1 MTQAEIDRYRA
12 HAHRALVSAGIV
24 ITPEEV
30 ERIEVADLGLG
41 EFEQTGLCLLTFLD
55 TDNVGGRELILLP
68 HQTVPQHLHPV
79 QPDGSGKEE
88 TFRCRTGEVYI
99 YAEGADVPEV
109 DPADAKATPPAGR
122 AHTYTVWRELVLRP
136 GEQYVNTPGHWHW
149 LQAGPEGCVVTEIST
164 RLRDHLDRFQDPEI
178 GGR

>member
-1 MTQAEIDRYRA
+1 MTQAEIDKYRSYA
-12 HAHRALVSAGIV
+12 RKALEDAGIA

-30 ERIEVADLGLG
+30 ENIEVADLGLG
-41 EFEQTGLCLLTFLD
+41 EFQHTGLCLLTFLD
-55 TDNVGGRELILLP
+55 TDKVGGRELILLP

-99 YAEGADVPEV
+99 YAEGADVEPV
-109 DPADAKATPPAGR
+109 DPANAKATPPKGR
-122 AHTYTVWRELVLRP
+122 EHTYTVWKEVVLRP
-136 GEQYVNTPGHWHW
+136 GEQYVNQPGNWHW

-164 RLRDHLDRFQDPEI
+164 RLRDHLDKFSDPSI